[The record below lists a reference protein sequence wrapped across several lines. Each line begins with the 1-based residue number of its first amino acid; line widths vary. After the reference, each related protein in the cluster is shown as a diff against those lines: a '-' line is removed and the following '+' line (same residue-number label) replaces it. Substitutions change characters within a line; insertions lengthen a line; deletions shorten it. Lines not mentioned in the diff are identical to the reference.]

1 MTEPNPLFSTYRQGE
16 NRITST
22 ILAVF
27 AHINSGIVED
37 VLETLLADELSLLA
51 FENQVR
57 GEQGVPDGVVRGPSA
72 IYFET
77 KRTTNAVDTDQLERH
92 LEQLTEEPAD
102 SRRLLVLTPDAERPD
117 ALDQVDDGRIEWV
130 NFDGLSSAIETVL
143 DRETGSA
150 GDATAIPTEREAFLL
165 RELNR
170 FLYDEE
176 LISGKEDRVLVVP
189 ARRAWPEYEETG
201 LYFCQPYRSFR
212 PSDHMA
218 FYAEGAIQRKIP
230 QIYDAIESVELSEN
244 GVETVDNSDLQ
255 DRLKD
260 AIEKLPVVNAE
271 PERLGREQKVIFLGK
286 SDDERTLTLSNPVEN
301 DKTAKDS
308 DRGVAFV
315 QNQRYVSLSD
325 LRENPTR
332 TTELE

>member
-16 NRITST
+16 NQITST

-37 VLETLLADELSLLA
+37 VLETLLADELSLLT

-57 GEQGVPDGVVRGPSA
+57 GEQGVPDGIVRGPSA

-77 KRTTNAVDTDQLERH
+77 KRTTNAVDADQLERH
-92 LEQLTEEPAD
+92 LEQLDGEPAD

-117 ALDQVDDGRIEWV
+117 ALDQVDGDDRIVWV
-130 NFDGLSSAIETVL
+130 NFDGLSSAIETIL

-170 FLYDEE
+170 FLYEAEDGS
-176 LISGKEDRVLVVP
+176 LLSGKEDRVLVVP

-218 FYAEGAIQRKIP
+218 FYAEGAIQPAIP
-230 QIYDAIESVELSEN
+230 RITDAIESVELSTN
-244 GVETVDNSDLQ
+244 GVETVEDSSLQ
-255 DRLKD
+255 KRLND
-260 AIEKLPVVNAE
+260 AIEKLPDDA
-271 PERLGREQKVIFLGK
+271 ERLGHEQKVVFLD
-286 SDDERTLTLSNPVEN
+286 SDAGITLSNPIEN

-308 DRGVAFV
+308 DQRVAFV

-325 LRENPTR
+325 LQVDPKYTS
-332 TTELE
+332 ELE

>member
-37 VLETLLADELSLLA
+37 VLGTLLADEFSLLT

-57 GEQGVPDGVVRGPSA
+57 GEQSVPDGIVRGPSA
-72 IYFET
+72 IYLET
-77 KRTTNAVDTDQLERH
+77 KRTTNDVDTAQLERH
-92 LEQLTEEPAD
+92 LEQLAEEPAD

-117 ALDQVDDGRIEWV
+117 TLDQVDDNSRIEWV

-150 GDATAIPTEREAFLL
+150 GDTSAIPTEREAFLL
-165 RELNR
+165 CELNR
-170 FLYDEE
+170 LLYDEE
-176 LISGKEDRVLVVP
+176 LVSGREDRVLVVP
-189 ARRAWPEYEETG
+189 ARRAWPEYKETDC
-201 LYFCQPYRSFR
+201 YFCQPYRSFR

-218 FYAEGAIQRKIP
+218 FYADGEIKKRIP
-230 QIYDAIESVELSEN
+230 RINDTIESVELSKA
-244 GVETVDNSDLQ
+244 GIKTVDSDLQ
-255 DRLKD
+255 DRLND
-260 AIEKLPVVNAE
+260 AIEKLCE
-271 PERLGREQKVIFLGK
+271 IDSERLGREQKVVFIDRFCDNDAGI
-286 SDDERTLTLSNPVEN
+286 TLSNAVEN

-308 DRGVAFV
+308 NKRVAFV

-325 LRENPTR
+325 LRTEPECTS
-332 TTELE
+332 ELE